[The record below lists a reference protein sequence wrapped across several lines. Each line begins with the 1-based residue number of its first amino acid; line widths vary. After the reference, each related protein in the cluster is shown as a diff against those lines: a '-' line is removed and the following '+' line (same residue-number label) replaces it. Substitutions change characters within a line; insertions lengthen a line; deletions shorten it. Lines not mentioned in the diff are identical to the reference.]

1 MSFGFSL
8 GRDVYSAGKK
18 TAQKTAFGIVL
29 LFFAAISLVA
39 TFFCAQ
45 FLSRNYRTIPEMLA
59 WRLGAM
65 LALVAA
71 LVIGFFPLGTI
82 FSIIADVAGPTLGY
96 DPSISIRAIPSTF
109 LQFETGI
116 EHVYRIAL
124 GIDGPIA
131 RYQYEDEG
139 LSVSMKWIAI
149 LFVFLLGLEK
159 GFVQRKKRRLAWD
172 AERHNETFMRNA
184 GLTEVADGIIV
195 DSEGNRFRFES
206 ATPGRM
212 ELFAIGRRNKRG
224 YLLHDENGKISEWT
238 GLVSK

>member
-8 GRDVYSAGKK
+8 GRDVYSTGKK
-18 TAQKTAFGIVL
+18 AAKKTAFGIVL
-29 LFFAAISLVA
+29 LFIAAISLVA

-59 WRLGAM
+59 WRLGAI

-82 FSIIADVAGPTLGY
+82 FSILADVVGPPLGY
-96 DPSISIRAIPSTF
+96 TPSTSIRAIPSTF
-109 LQFETGI
+109 LHLEAGI
-116 EHVYRIAL
+116 EHVYRLAF
-124 GIDGPIA
+124 GIDGPIE

-139 LSVSMKWIAI
+139 LSVSMKWTVTAI
-149 LFVFLLGLEK
+149 VFLLGLGK
-159 GFVQRKKRRLAWD
+159 GFAQRRKRRLAWD

-184 GLTEVADGIIV
+184 GLLENDDGIII
-195 DSEGNRFRFES
+195 DSEGNRFRAEKSSFHQI
-206 ATPGRM
+206 
-212 ELFAIGRRNKRG
+212 ELFAIGRRNKRA
-224 YLLHDENGKISEWT
+224 YLLHDENGKITEWT